1 MQSSSNKKRS
11 PNLDTLSSSFDVL
24 KNSFPDYEDRPEQ
37 REMAS
42 EIARCLKGKTNLLI
56 EAGTGVGK
64 SFAYLIPAIL
74 SHDKTIVSTASLAL
88 QDQLVKKDLVFL
100 QNELPHTF
108 SFDILKGKNNYCCLK
123 REREFTDIS
132 KAYIQFRAWL
142 SETKTGEKDELSFIP
157 EFWSR
162 VCGDSQD
169 CNGRECP
176 LYDHCFYYRHYRHLF
191 TKDILVVNH
200 HLLVYDLLSDF
211 NILPFHTHLIID
223 EATEIEG
230 VISHVM
236 GSILNYSRVAWLL
249 YRLRGLRILVDP
261 LFPTVESFFKGANI
275 PSQTVFPIPAPII
288 EKLQGLKKTLALNK
302 IIATLKKNKMNVSD
316 DELLDRMETTIGYVT
331 SLLADIDDFI
341 EQNDSDR
348 VYYSN
353 GNNGSLELKSSL
365 VDCKNSFQG
374 LISHYKSV
382 IMTSAT
388 LAPRKNFSFIKNR
401 LGIEGFQEKIIGS
414 PFDFQK
420 QALLYIDKALP
431 QPDRGNE
438 EIFKHESCKVIEG
451 LINASN
457 GRALVLFTSYSHLHF
472 VAHSINIDY
481 PFKFQGEMPP
491 PRLIQWFKNTPHSV
505 LLATATFWQGIDI
518 KGEKLSLVVIARLP
532 FTSPGDP
539 VYQERCRRLQDRWF
553 GELALPSA
561 ILVLRQGFGRLIRGR
576 NDYGVVA
583 ILDTRLVTRSYGTT
597 IVSSMPKMNI
607 VHSVQ
612 DVENFF
618 RSIPLPAHEKKVRAG
633 KVPRLKKGNA
643 ERAKGISEVV
653 ALGKS
658 NDPAVISEI
667 IGFTRSSNGNERRLA
682 ASALGK
688 LAQFK
693 PEIYTA
699 VDALEKLLEDEKPQ
713 VRQYALKALDRIGI
727 VDKELIEHIIKDPD
741 ERNYNISIA
750 KRLVKKAKER

>member
-1 MQSSSNKKRS
+1 
-11 PNLDTLSSSFDVL
+11 
-24 KNSFPDYEDRPEQ
+24 
-37 REMAS
+37 MAN
-42 EIARCLKGKTNLLI
+42 EVARCLKRKDNLLI

-74 SHDKTIVSTASLAL
+74 SHDKTIISTASLAL

-100 QNELPHTF
+100 QNELPQQF
-108 SFDILKGKNNYCCLK
+108 SFDILKGKNNYLCLK

-132 KAYIQFRAWL
+132 NAYLQFRAWL

-176 LYDHCFYYRHYRHLF
+176 FYEHCFYYRHYRNLF
-191 TKDILVVNH
+191 KKDILVVNH
-200 HLLVYDLLSDF
+200 HLLIYDLLSDF
-211 NILPFHTHLIID
+211 NILPFHIHLIID
-223 EATEIEG
+223 EATEIEN

-236 GSILNYSRVAWLL
+236 GSILNYPRVAWLL

-261 LFPTVESFFKGANI
+261 LFPEVESFFKGANI
-275 PSQTVFPIPAPII
+275 PSQTMFPIPDTII
-288 EKLQGLKKTLALNK
+288 ENLKGLKKALTLNK
-302 IIATLKKNKMNVSD
+302 VISTLKKTMKSVSD

-341 EQNDSDR
+341 EQNDLDR
-348 VYYSN
+348 VYYCD

-365 VDCKNSFQG
+365 VDCQNSFQE
-374 LISHYKSV
+374 LISRYKSV

-388 LAPRKNFSFIKNR
+388 LAPGGNFYFIKNR

-414 PFDFQK
+414 PFDFKQ

-438 EIFKHESCKVIEG
+438 EIFKHESLKVIEG
-451 LINASN
+451 LINASS
-457 GRALVLFTSYSHLHF
+457 GRALVLFTSYSHLNF

-481 PFKFQGEMPP
+481 PFKSQGEMPP
-491 PRLIQWFKNTPHSV
+491 PRLIQWFKDTPHSV

-518 KGEKLSLVVIARLP
+518 KGEKLSLVIIARLP

-539 VYQERCRRLQDRWF
+539 VYQERCRRLKDRWF
-553 GELALPSA
+553 SELALPSA

-576 NDYGVVA
+576 NEYGVVA
-583 ILDTRLVTRSYGTT
+583 ILDTRIVTRSYGRT
-597 IVSSMPKMNI
+597 IVSALPEMNI
-607 VHSVQ
+607 VHSLE
-612 DVENFF
+612 DVEHFF
-618 RSIPLPAHEKKVRAG
+618 HSIPSTAHEQKGQANNIPRQKQRDPEKAG
-633 KVPRLKKGNA
+633 VVHA
-643 ERAKGISEVV
+643 VV

-658 NDPAVISEI
+658 NDPTVIPEI
-667 IGFTRSSNGNERRLA
+667 IEFTSSSNGNERRLA

-688 LAQFK
+688 LARFK
-693 PEIYTA
+693 PEIYKA
-699 VDALEKLLEDEKPQ
+699 VDALERLLEDEKPQ
-713 VRQYALKALDRIGI
+713 VRQYALKALERIGT
-727 VDKELIEHIIKDPD
+727 VDKEIIERIIKDPEEKD
-741 ERNYNISIA
+741 YNISIA
-750 KRLVKKAKER
+750 KRLLKKMKKR

>member
-1 MQSSSNKKRS
+1 MRPS
-11 PNLDTLSSSFDVL
+11 LDTLSSSFDIL
-24 KNSFPDYEDRPEQ
+24 KKRFPEYEDRPQQ
-37 REMAS
+37 REMAG
-42 EIARCLKGKTNLLI
+42 EILRCLNGKTNLLI

-74 SHDKTIVSTASLAL
+74 SNEKTIVSTASIAL
-88 QDQLVKKDLVFL
+88 QDQLVQKDLVFL
-100 QNELPHTF
+100 QKVLHQDF
-108 SFDILKGKNNYCCLK
+108 SFGILKGKNNYLCLK

-132 KAYIQFRAWL
+132 QAYLQFRAWL

-157 EFWSR
+157 EFWTR

-176 LYDHCFYYRHYRHLF
+176 FYDSCFYYRHYRDLF
-191 TKDILVVNH
+191 KKEILVVNH
-200 HLLVYDLLSDF
+200 HLLIYDLLSDF

-249 YRLRGLRILVDP
+249 YRLRGLKILVDP
-261 LFPTVESFFKGANI
+261 LFPRVESFFKGANI
-275 PSQTVFPIPAPII
+275 PSQTVFPIPDPII
-288 EKLQGLKKTLALNK
+288 EKLKDLKKTLALTK
-302 IIATLKKNKMNVSD
+302 VISTLKKTMLNVSN
-316 DELLDRMETTIGYVT
+316 DELLDRMETTIGYVN

-341 EQNDSDR
+341 EQNDADR
-348 VYYSN
+348 VYYCN

-365 VDCKNSFQG
+365 VDCQNSFQG
-374 LISHYKSV
+374 LISRYKSV

-388 LAPRKNFSFIKNR
+388 LAAGGNFFFLKNR

-420 QALLYIDKALP
+420 QAILYIDKALP

-438 EIFKHESCKVIEG
+438 EIFKHESLNTIER
-451 LINASN
+451 LINASS

-472 VAHSINIDY
+472 VAHSINIAY

-518 KGEKLSLVVIARLP
+518 KGEKLSMVIIARLP
-532 FTSPGDP
+532 FTSSGDP
-539 VYQERCRRLQDRWF
+539 VYQERCRRLEDRWF

-561 ILVLRQGFGRLIRGR
+561 ILLLRQGFGRLIRGR

-583 ILDTRLVTRSYGTT
+583 ILDTRIVTRSYGKT
-597 IVSSMPKMNI
+597 IVSALPKINI
-607 VHSVQ
+607 VHNIE
-612 DVENFF
+612 DVERFF
-618 RSIPLPAHEKKVRAG
+618 DSISLH
-633 KVPRLKKGNA
+633 
-643 ERAKGISEVV
+643 
-653 ALGKS
+653 
-658 NDPAVISEI
+658 D
-667 IGFTRSSNGNERRLA
+667 
-682 ASALGK
+682 
-688 LAQFK
+688 
-693 PEIYTA
+693 
-699 VDALEKLLEDEKPQ
+699 
-713 VRQYALKALDRIGI
+713 
-727 VDKELIEHIIKDPD
+727 DPD
-741 ERNYNISIA
+741 YA
-750 KRLVKKAKER
+750 

>member
-1 MQSSSNKKRS
+1 MRPS
-11 PNLDTLSSSFDVL
+11 LDTLSSSFDIL
-24 KNSFPDYEDRPEQ
+24 KKRFPEYEDRPQQ
-37 REMAS
+37 REMAG
-42 EIARCLKGKTNLLI
+42 EILRCLNGKTNLLI

-74 SHDKTIVSTASLAL
+74 SNEKTSVSTASLAL
-88 QDQLVKKDLVFL
+88 QDQLVHKDLVFL
-100 QNELPHTF
+100 QRELPQQF
-108 SFDILKGKNNYCCLK
+108 SFGVLKGKNNYLCLK

-132 KAYIQFRAWL
+132 QAYLQFRAWL

-176 LYDHCFYYRHYRHLF
+176 FYDSCFYYRHYRDLF
-191 TKDILVVNH
+191 KKDILVVNH
-200 HLLVYDLLSDF
+200 HLLIYDLLSDF
-211 NILPFHTHLIID
+211 NILPVHTHLIID

-236 GSILNYSRVAWLL
+236 GSILNYSRVTWLL
-249 YRLRGLRILVDP
+249 YRLRGLKIIVDP

-275 PSQTVFPIPAPII
+275 PSQTAFPIPDPII
-288 EKLQGLKKTLALNK
+288 EKLKGLKKTLALTRV
-302 IIATLKKNKMNVSD
+302 ISTLKKTMVHVSD
-316 DELLDRMETTIGYVT
+316 DELLDRMETTIGYVNA
-331 SLLADIDDFI
+331 LLADIDDFI
-341 EQNDSDR
+341 EQNDADR
-348 VYYSN
+348 VYYCN

-374 LISHYKSV
+374 LISEYKSV

-388 LAPRKNFSFIKNR
+388 LAAGGNFFFLKNR

-438 EIFKHESCKVIEG
+438 EIFKHESLNTIEG
-451 LINASN
+451 LINASS

-472 VAHSINIDY
+472 VAHSINIAY
-481 PFKFQGEMPP
+481 PFKSQGEMPP

-518 KGEKLSLVVIARLP
+518 KGENLSLVIIVRLP

-539 VYQERCRRLQDRWF
+539 VYQERCRRLKDRWF

-561 ILVLRQGFGRLIRGR
+561 ILLLRQGFGRLIRGR

-583 ILDTRLVTRSYGTT
+583 ILDTRIVTRSYGKT
-597 IVSSMPKMNI
+597 IVSALPKINI
-607 VHSVQ
+607 VHNIE
-612 DVENFF
+612 DVERFF
-618 RSIPLPAHEKKVRAG
+618 DSISL
-633 KVPRLKKGNA
+633 
-643 ERAKGISEVV
+643 
-653 ALGKS
+653 
-658 NDPAVISEI
+658 ND
-667 IGFTRSSNGNERRLA
+667 
-682 ASALGK
+682 
-688 LAQFK
+688 
-693 PEIYTA
+693 
-699 VDALEKLLEDEKPQ
+699 
-713 VRQYALKALDRIGI
+713 
-727 VDKELIEHIIKDPD
+727 DPD
-741 ERNYNISIA
+741 YA
-750 KRLVKKAKER
+750 